1 MLKVDSKQKLCS
13 IEEKKKN
20 STLGIAIEFYSL
32 SFLIKFW
39 KRNSSRWCRQQ
50 EIDVE
55 QDEIQTQT
63 ETNDVRYAK

>member
-32 SFLIKFW
+32 SFLIKF
-39 KRNSSRWCRQQ
+39 
-50 EIDVE
+50 
-55 QDEIQTQT
+55 
-63 ETNDVRYAK
+63 